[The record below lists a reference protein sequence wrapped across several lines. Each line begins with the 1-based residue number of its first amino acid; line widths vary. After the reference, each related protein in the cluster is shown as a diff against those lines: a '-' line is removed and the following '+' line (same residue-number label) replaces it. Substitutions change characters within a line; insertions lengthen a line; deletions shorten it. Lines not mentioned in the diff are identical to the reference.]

1 MNRDVI
7 VSFNTKDLQDV
18 VIYVQTL
25 LKYTM
30 LEVLLLMN
38 NQIVRRGA

>member
-18 VIYVQTL
+18 VIHVQTL